1 MINFYALD
9 SKLSIG
15 EEMMSVLDEIREIME
30 DHDLE
35 VTLNKNTVIGLHS
48 SVPII
53 LKVYVG
59 RRKASIELEAEEDL
73 RDVLDELVESGEDIE
88 SLVDDVLSEL
98 RDIAIE
104 IGRALENKGYRV
116 ELNLR
121 EGENDVRDIVEEVT
135 EEYEEVLEEELG
147 IGEEEF

>member
-1 MINFYALD
+1 MINFYAID
-9 SKLSIG
+9 SKLFIG
-15 EEMMSVLDEIREIME
+15 EGIMGILDEVREIME

-35 VTLNKNTVIGLHS
+35 VTLDKNMVIGLHS
-48 SVPII
+48 SIPVI
-53 LKVYVG
+53 LKVYISKK
-59 RRKASIELEAEEDL
+59 KASIELEAEEDL
-73 RDVLDELVESGEDIE
+73 RDVLDELVEAGEDIE

-121 EGENDVRDIVEEVT
+121 EGESDVRDIVEEVA

>member
-1 MINFYALD
+1 MIDFYALD
-9 SKLSIG
+9 SNFSIG
-15 EEMMSVLDEIREIME
+15 EEMMSVLNEIMEIME

-35 VTLNKNTVIGLHS
+35 VTVNKNIVIGLHS
-48 SVPII
+48 RIPIA

-73 RDVLDELVESGEDIE
+73 RDVLDELVEAGEDIA

-104 IGRALENKGYRV
+104 IGKALENKGYRV

-135 EEYEEVLEEELG
+135 EEYEEILEEELG